1 MNMNTLKSK
10 DHYFKIDKKILDIND
25 RSISKKGL
33 LEYFL
38 HARRSN
44 PKKNL
49 SCSFSGLR
57 DAKEYLGLD
66 RYAYTKALKELEDK
80 FLIALRPDVKTGYL
94 KTVAIEVL
102 AFPNYD
108 KKNRRF
114 LENKT
119 RDHNHRTYSKNDK
132 FINIPS
138 IIIDRGY
145 FKKISMQSLFAI
157 LWLYSEA
164 NIVEYRGIDYNFI
177 HSLDSENKKGYRYYS
192 SFGGGFSKEIYNKPC
207 VEAISPNKYIFKD
220 FKFQGNFKEAV
231 DGLVDKNLF
240 EWVPLLLEEDKED
253 PDISEIVGEVFRGIV
268 SFNGNKSS
276 NLYLFLKPPEEDIRV
291 IWILRPKFFVKTREY
306 ELFKQIRDANYDYEY
321 NRYNYF
327 DVGAHTES
335 KKEYI
340 KDEYFKDYLYEWKP
354 KYYDKV
360 EYLLEGSNGENV
372 EEILDILPDSVFRG
386 FSKYKEFI

>member
-1 MNMNTLKSK
+1 MNTDSMKSE
-10 DHYFKIDKKILDIND
+10 DHYFKIDKKILKTND

-38 HARRSN
+38 HCRRSN

-49 SCSFSGLR
+49 GCSFGGAK

-80 FLIALRPDVKTGYL
+80 FLIALRPDVKTGYF
-94 KTVAIEVL
+94 KTVATEVL
-102 AFPNYD
+102 AFPKYD

-119 RDHNHRTYSKNDK
+119 RVHNHRTYSKNDK

-145 FKKISMQSLFAI
+145 FKRISIQSLFAI

-164 NIVEYRGIDYNFI
+164 NLVDCRGINYNFI
-177 HSLDSENKKGYRYYS
+177 HSLNSENKKGYRYHS
-192 SFGGGFSKEIYNKPC
+192 FFGGGFSKEIYRRPC
-207 VEAISPNKYIFKD
+207 VEALVPNRYILPNVI
-220 FKFQGNFKEAV
+220 FQGNFKQAV
-231 DGLVDKNLF
+231 VELVDKNLF
-240 EWVPLLLEEDKED
+240 EWVPLLLKEDKED
-253 PDISEIVGEVFRGIV
+253 PDISEVVGEVFRGIV
-268 SFNGNKSS
+268 PIGDNKSS
-276 NLYLFLKPPEEDIRV
+276 NLYLFLEPPEDIRV
-291 IWILRPKFFVKTREY
+291 IWILRPNFFVKSPEY
-306 ELFKQIRDANYDYEY
+306 TLFKQITDANYDYEY
-321 NRYNYF
+321 NRYNYT
-327 DVGAHTES
+327 DVGTHKEI

-340 KDEYFKDYLYEWKP
+340 KDEYFESYLYEWKH

-360 EYLLEGSNGENV
+360 KYLLEESDGQYV
-372 EEILDILPDSVFRG
+372 EEILNILPDSVFRG
-386 FSKYKEFI
+386 FRKYKESF

>member
-1 MNMNTLKSK
+1 MNSMKSE
-10 DHYFKIDKKILDIND
+10 DHYFKIDKKILEIND

-38 HARRSN
+38 HSRRSN
-44 PKKNL
+44 KKKNQG
-49 SCSFSGLR
+49 CSFGGAK

-80 FLIALRPDVKTGYL
+80 FLIALRPDVKTGYF

-102 AFPNYD
+102 AFPKYD

-119 RDHNHRTYSKNDK
+119 RVLNHRTYSKNDK

-145 FKKISMQSLFAI
+145 FKRISMQSLFAI

-164 NIVEYRGIDYNFI
+164 NLVDCRGINYNFI
-177 HSLDSENKKGYRYYS
+177 HSLNSENKKGYRYYS

-207 VEAISPNKYIFKD
+207 VEALVPNRYILPD
-220 FKFQGNFKEAV
+220 VIFQGNFKQAV
-231 DGLVDKNLF
+231 DELVDKNLF
-240 EWVPLLLEEDKED
+240 EWIPVLLKEDKED
-253 PDISEIVGEVFRGIV
+253 PDISEVFGEVFRGIV
-268 SFNGNKSS
+268 PFGDNKSS
-276 NLYLFLKPPEEDIRV
+276 NLYLFLKPPEDKRV
-291 IWILRPKFFVKTREY
+291 IWILRPNFFVKSREY
-306 ELFKQIRDANYDYEY
+306 EIFKQIKEASYNYEY
-321 NRYNYF
+321 NKYHYF
-327 DVGAHTES
+327 DVGTHKES
-335 KKEYI
+335 KIKYI
-340 KDEYFKDYLYEWKP
+340 KDEYFESYLYEWKQ

-360 EYLLEGSNGENV
+360 KYLLEGSNGQYV
-372 EEILDILPDSVFRG
+372 EEILNILPDSVFRG
-386 FSKYKEFI
+386 FRKYKESF